1 LYFSFGFA
9 ESDFDCV
16 SYRIARILLALPASL
31 LSQPRTAS
39 IAEIPGARKMCGIVA
54 VYSRREPVSPAIL
67 ERATKTLYH
76 RGPDGQCQWISRDG
90 RVGLGHARLSIID
103 LATGD
108 QPIASEDDRTHI
120 VANGEFY
127 EYEPIQRELETR
139 GHHLR
144 TRSDSEIA
152 LHLYEEV
159 GVHCLHRLRGE
170 FAFVIWDEKQQ
181 SLFAARDRFGI
192 KPLFYAWHN
201 QKLYIASEV
210 KALFAVGVPAR
221 WDEESVYNSFTGGG
235 HQMRSL
241 YDGVFMVPPGHYLVA
256 TEKHFQIS
264 RYWDFNYPLA
274 GESGRKMSDAD
285 YIAEFRHELE
295 EAVRIRLRAD
305 VPVGVYLSGG
315 LDSCA
320 VLGLAARHH
329 PEPIRAFTLT
339 FDDVAYDE
347 GPIAREMALLTGA
360 EFNTIPINQD
370 HLAANFADAIL
381 QAESFCVNAHGV
393 AKYLLSKAVR
403 DAGYKVVITG
413 EGSDEILGG
422 YAHFRRDMLLYNRE
436 GQDAAEIEQLLT
448 WLNENNTVSRGLLL
462 PDGDVGNLEAVRRI
476 LGYVP
481 SWFETFSSR
490 AVKASPLLAEDF
502 SCRFKH
508 RESYLQL
515 LSDLDVNGQL
525 KGRDALNQSLY
536 LWGKSMLPNY
546 ILTMLGDR
554 MEMAH
559 SIEGRVPFLDHHVVE
574 CICRQPVNMKIRGV
588 TEKYVLREA
597 VRDVITDTVYKRQKH
612 PFLSP
617 PATLNPDQT
626 FNIYVQDMLRGG
638 TMASIPYFDQM
649 EIVNMLDRIHTMDAG
664 ARTAYDQILMP
675 LVSMC
680 VLHEGF
686 GMEC

>member
-1 LYFSFGFA
+1 
-9 ESDFDCV
+9 
-16 SYRIARILLALPASL
+16 
-31 LSQPRTAS
+31 
-39 IAEIPGARKMCGIVA
+39 MCGIVA
-54 VYSRREPVSPAIL
+54 VYSRRESVFPATL
-67 ERATKTLYH
+67 ERATKSLYH
-76 RGPDGQCQWISRDG
+76 RGPDGQRQWISREN

-103 LATGD
+103 LATGN
-108 QPIASEDDRTHI
+108 QPISSEDDRTHV

-127 EYEPIQRELETR
+127 EYEAIQRELEGR
-139 GHHLR
+139 GHRLR
-144 TRSDSEIA
+144 TRTDSEIA

-181 SLFAARDRFGI
+181 CLFAARDRFGI
-192 KPLFYAWHN
+192 KPLFYAWRN
-201 QKLYIASEV
+201 DVLYIASEV
-210 KALFAVGVPAR
+210 KALFAAGVPAR
-221 WDEESVYNSFTGGG
+221 WDEESVYHSFTFGG
-235 HQMRSL
+235 HQMRTL
-241 YDGVFMVPPGHYLVA
+241 YDGVHQVPPGHYLVV
-256 TEKHFQIS
+256 TEKHFQIT
-264 RYWDFNYPLA
+264 RYWDFNYPRA
-274 GESGRKMSDAD
+274 SDCAPKKSDAD
-285 YIAEFRHELE
+285 YAAEFRHELE

-315 LDSCA
+315 LDSCS

-339 FDDVAYDE
+339 FDDAAYDE
-347 GPIAREMALLTGA
+347 GPIAREMAALAEA
-360 EFNTIPINQD
+360 EFYAIPINQE
-370 HLAANFADAIL
+370 HLAQNFAKAIL
-381 QAESFCVNAHGV
+381 QTESFCVNAHGV
-393 AKYLLSKAVR
+393 AKFMLSKAVR

-436 GQDAAEIEQLLT
+436 GQDPAEIQQLLD
-448 WLNENNTVSRGLLL
+448 WLNENNKVSRGMLL
-462 PDGDVGNLEAVRRI
+462 PDGEIGNLEAVRRI

-490 AVKASPLLAEDF
+490 AVKAQPLLAEDF
-502 SCRFKH
+502 RCRFRH
-508 RESYLQL
+508 RENYLQL
-515 LSDLDVNGQL
+515 LSDLDVPGQL
-525 KGRDALNQSLY
+525 KGRYALNQSLY
-536 LWGKSMLPNY
+536 LWGKSVLANY

-574 CICRQPVNMKIRGV
+574 CICRMPLNQKIRGM

-597 VRDVITDTVYKRQKH
+597 VKDVITDTVYRRQKH

-626 FNIYVQDMLRGG
+626 FNIYVQDVLRGKV
-638 TMASIPYFDQM
+638 MSSIPYFDQH
-649 EIVNMLDRIHTMDAG
+649 EIVKMLDRIHTMDKG
-664 ARTAYDQILMP
+664 SRTAYDQILMP

-680 VLHEGF
+680 VIHEGF